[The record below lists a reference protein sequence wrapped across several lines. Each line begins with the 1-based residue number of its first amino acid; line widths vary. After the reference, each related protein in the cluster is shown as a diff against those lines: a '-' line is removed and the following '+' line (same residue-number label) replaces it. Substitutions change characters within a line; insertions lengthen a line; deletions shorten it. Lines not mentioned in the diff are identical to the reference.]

1 MANADGPAFVAA
13 AVRAA
18 ILAKAPRRTVQA
30 VAAAVTG
37 VFTSR
42 PAAATLRASSAA
54 QAMPR
59 GECRST
65 PGIGA
70 SAEELVA
77 ALQEARRARRR
88 RKKENR
94 RAKKREAE
102 STGDGCPG
110 SELDESLTS
119 PPCEDDGDAMDS
131 AMVEDPMEAIYKQT
145 GARRFFT
152 RPNAVRS
159 YPEWLF
165 QEDGSLTARPKNPTP
180 EVNSWVTDGWTRKT
194 HILGYCEIRVAYV
207 GSNRQSLRWCPPKAL
222 VRSRQVDEA
231 DWQIRAFEAIVGE
244 LIIRLHNIHNIHIL
258 APRRTVQAVAAAV
271 TGVFTSRPAAAT
283 LRTSSAAQA
292 MPRGE
297 CRSTPGIGASAEE
310 LVAALQEA
318 RRARRRRK
326 KENRRAKKREA
337 ESTGDGCP
345 GSELD
350 ESLTSPPCEDDGDA
364 MDSAMV
370 ENPMED
376 IYKQTGARRFFT
388 RPNAARSYPE
398 WLFQEDGSLTARP
411 KNPTPEVNS
420 WVTDGWTKEK
430 LTFLGTVRFE
440 WLKWVQ
446 TGKVCVG
453 AHPKLWYAAGKLMKP
468 IGKYEHLKPSWAFAS
483 WSRSL
488 STFPLYGLITA
499 VIINGKMGAATYS
512 AYSGYVRLGAGL
524 TAGMSSL
531 AAGLAIGIVGDA
543 GVRANAQQ
551 PRLFVGMTLILIF
564 PEALGLYGLIV
575 GLVVASTAEGKG
587 KGLCSPY
594 NV

>member
-18 ILAKAPRRTVQA
+18 ILAK
-30 VAAAVTG
+30 
-37 VFTSR
+37 
-42 PAAATLRASSAA
+42 
-54 QAMPR
+54 
-59 GECRST
+59 
-65 PGIGA
+65 
-70 SAEELVA
+70 
-77 ALQEARRARRR
+77 
-88 RKKENR
+88 
-94 RAKKREAE
+94 
-102 STGDGCPG
+102 
-110 SELDESLTS
+110 
-119 PPCEDDGDAMDS
+119 
-131 AMVEDPMEAIYKQT
+131 
-145 GARRFFT
+145 
-152 RPNAVRS
+152 
-159 YPEWLF
+159 
-165 QEDGSLTARPKNPTP
+165 
-180 EVNSWVTDGWTRKT
+180 
-194 HILGYCEIRVAYV
+194 
-207 GSNRQSLRWCPPKAL
+207 
-222 VRSRQVDEA
+222 
-231 DWQIRAFEAIVGE
+231 
-244 LIIRLHNIHNIHIL
+244 

-376 IYKQTGARRFFT
+376 IYKQT
-388 RPNAARSYPE
+388 
-398 WLFQEDGSLTARP
+398 
-411 KNPTPEVNS
+411 
-420 WVTDGWTKEK
+420 
-430 LTFLGTVRFE
+430 
-440 WLKWVQ
+440 
-446 TGKVCVG
+446 VCVG

-468 IGKYEHLKPSWAFAS
+468 TGKYEHLKPSWAFAS

-499 VIINGKMGAATYS
+499 VIINGKMDAATYS
-512 AYSGYVRLGAGL
+512 AYSGYAHLGAGL
-524 TAGMSSL
+524 TVGMSSL

-543 GVRANAQQ
+543 GVRAIAQQ
-551 PRLFVGMTLILIF
+551 PRLLVGMILILIF
-564 PEALGLYGLIV
+564 AEALGLYGLIV

-594 NV
+594 NI

>member
-18 ILAKAPRRTVQA
+18 ILAK
-30 VAAAVTG
+30 
-37 VFTSR
+37 
-42 PAAATLRASSAA
+42 
-54 QAMPR
+54 
-59 GECRST
+59 
-65 PGIGA
+65 
-70 SAEELVA
+70 
-77 ALQEARRARRR
+77 
-88 RKKENR
+88 
-94 RAKKREAE
+94 
-102 STGDGCPG
+102 
-110 SELDESLTS
+110 
-119 PPCEDDGDAMDS
+119 
-131 AMVEDPMEAIYKQT
+131 
-145 GARRFFT
+145 
-152 RPNAVRS
+152 
-159 YPEWLF
+159 
-165 QEDGSLTARPKNPTP
+165 
-180 EVNSWVTDGWTRKT
+180 
-194 HILGYCEIRVAYV
+194 
-207 GSNRQSLRWCPPKAL
+207 
-222 VRSRQVDEA
+222 
-231 DWQIRAFEAIVGE
+231 
-244 LIIRLHNIHNIHIL
+244 

-388 RPNAARSYPE
+388 RPNAVRSYPE

-440 WLKWVQ
+440 WLTWVQ
-446 TGKVCVG
+446 AGKVCVG

-468 IGKYEHLKPSWAFAS
+468 TGKYEHLKPSWVS
-483 WSRSL
+483 
-488 STFPLYGLITA
+488 
-499 VIINGKMGAATYS
+499 
-512 AYSGYVRLGAGL
+512 
-524 TAGMSSL
+524 
-531 AAGLAIGIVGDA
+531 
-543 GVRANAQQ
+543 
-551 PRLFVGMTLILIF
+551 
-564 PEALGLYGLIV
+564 
-575 GLVVASTAEGKG
+575 
-587 KGLCSPY
+587 
-594 NV
+594 